1 MSLKRTLSV
10 AALPLLLLAALLL
23 RLQSWYPFLVADEE
37 TILTMVWGLHLD
49 PLPPGMPPPL
59 PGYPPLFIYLNY
71 LLSLLYR
78 EAGLFLGL
86 FPSRTAFF
94 FSPLAKTFTLKAGEV
109 LVALLGTLQV
119 AVVWK
124 SGKEFFNREVAWFAA
139 ILMALHPHLVLNGH
153 IFKSDVLLALLFSLL
168 LYFSLSFLET
178 LQTKAFLIA
187 CILSGI
193 TVACKYNGAVEALLI
208 PLLLLMARRRLP
220 SGQALRLLFL
230 APLFGLLGFLAG
242 APNWIAH
249 PVASFQAAWKYAL
262 FHFQEFSFYDKPS
275 TTYFRYIVDLW
286 ETLGPLFV
294 ALFAAGVLFTLLG
307 RKKKEMVV
315 LASLLL
321 YFLVQGRS
329 VFYGNRIILP
339 LYGAVALIIAKGA
352 FLDIL
357 PLIRRVFWRR
367 AFSLLIFGS
376 LLLFSLKAVTTSLP
390 LFHLWQT
397 TTTLDEALAF
407 RRVHIPP
414 SFPLGREN
422 FTPGERGDLGT
433 WDIIALPHRLFHGSD
448 ALPFLSTGILADYLK
463 NRSHNAR
470 LRGELLSRLQE
481 YRPFHRVTKPSFSP
495 WDGDIL
501 FWYRPHPKLLSH
513 PPGREALPLPRLYHP
528 SAGTTLFYPLQP
540 YERDP
545 GFFPLEG
552 AFFGRWLQASVP
564 LDGLEI
570 ILFCPEGETTV
581 KLRLNGEDRSLSLR
595 NGSGQALFPSPKP
608 LPLRL
613 SPVYRLEATLP
624 ERHPPVFLLLR
635 PKGLEES
642 RKPIKLSRPL
652 LEDPPRLFSGDPPPP
667 WAIELYR
674 RSGIDLSLL
683 SLTQEET
690 LWENRAASLQPFLS
704 GWSLLP
710 GGTFRWEM
718 ETETILPNQPEA
730 PPPPLELRV
739 LREGRV
745 SVVAIPWKRVEENR
759 YSALFSNPE
768 EYLLF
773 RTFTGE
779 TRKSNLLLKRLT
791 LRPDYR
797 LSLLEQAP

>member
-1 MSLKRTLSV
+1 M
-10 AALPLLLLAALLL
+10 
-23 RLQSWYPFLVADEE
+23 D
-37 TILTMVWGLHLD
+37 
-49 PLPPGMPPPL
+49 
-59 PGYPPLFIYLNY
+59 
-71 LLSLLYR
+71 
-78 EAGLFLGL
+78 
-86 FPSRTAFF
+86 
-94 FSPLAKTFTLKAGEV
+94 
-109 LVALLGTLQV
+109 
-119 AVVWK
+119 
-124 SGKEFFNREVAWFAA
+124 
-139 ILMALHPHLVLNGH
+139 
-153 IFKSDVLLALLFSLL
+153 
-168 LYFSLSFLET
+168 
-178 LQTKAFLIA
+178 
-187 CILSGI
+187 
-193 TVACKYNGAVEALLI
+193 
-208 PLLLLMARRRLP
+208 
-220 SGQALRLLFL
+220 
-230 APLFGLLGFLAG
+230 
-242 APNWIAH
+242 
-249 PVASFQAAWKYAL
+249 
-262 FHFQEFSFYDKPS
+262 
-275 TTYFRYIVDLW
+275 
-286 ETLGPLFV
+286 
-294 ALFAAGVLFTLLG
+294 

-357 PLIRRVFWRR
+357 PLIRRVFLRR

-376 LLLFSLKAVTTSLP
+376 LLLSSLKAVTTSLP

-608 LPLRL
+608 HPRRL
-613 SPVYRLEATLP
+613 SPVY
-624 ERHPPVFLLLR
+624 
-635 PKGLEES
+635 
-642 RKPIKLSRPL
+642 
-652 LEDPPRLFSGDPPPP
+652 
-667 WAIELYR
+667 
-674 RSGIDLSLL
+674 
-683 SLTQEET
+683 
-690 LWENRAASLQPFLS
+690 
-704 GWSLLP
+704 
-710 GGTFRWEM
+710 
-718 ETETILPNQPEA
+718 
-730 PPPPLELRV
+730 
-739 LREGRV
+739 
-745 SVVAIPWKRVEENR
+745 
-759 YSALFSNPE
+759 
-768 EYLLF
+768 
-773 RTFTGE
+773 
-779 TRKSNLLLKRLT
+779 
-791 LRPDYR
+791 
-797 LSLLEQAP
+797 